1 MTNKT
6 LNCEN
11 LLYNLNLCESDYEI
25 YLTNKIAEIEG
36 LTELKIGY
44 ELISKYTTINNKH
57 YGTTYGTHDTT
68 THPALNDT
76 LYSKLKLNKNI
87 LKIVSIELFTNTST
101 KSYTNL
107 LTQEIVINFSQNS
120 GSTRELIQNIFYAN
134 GIKTK
139 LVDIMSTKILKIKAD
154 TNTTFMILKQV
165 FENINNSKI
174 GWV

>member
-25 YLTNKIAEIEG
+25 YLTNKIAGIEG
-36 LTELKIGY
+36 VTELKTGY
-44 ELISKYTTINNKH
+44 ELISKYTAINNEH

-68 THPALNDT
+68 THPVLNDI

-120 GSTRELIQNIFYAN
+120 GSTRELVQNIFFAN
-134 GIKTK
+134 GIKTR

>member
-1 MTNKT
+1 MINKT

>member
-87 LKIVSIELFTNTST
+87 LKIVSIELFTNTSI

>member
-1 MTNKT
+1 M
-6 LNCEN
+6 
-11 LLYNLNLCESDYEI
+11 
-25 YLTNKIAEIEG
+25 
-36 LTELKIGY
+36 TELKIGY

-120 GSTRELIQNIFYAN
+120 GSTRELIQNKFYAN

-139 LVDIMSTKILKIKAD
+139 LVDIMRTKKLKIKAD

>member
-25 YLTNKIAEIEG
+25 YLTNKIAEIKG

>member
-25 YLTNKIAEIEG
+25 YLTNKIAGIEG

-44 ELISKYTTINNKH
+44 GLISKYTTINNKH

-68 THPALNDT
+68 THPALNDI

-101 KSYTNL
+101 KSYANL

-120 GSTRELIQNIFYAN
+120 GLTRELVQNIFYAN

-139 LVDIMSTKILKIKAD
+139 LVNIMSTKILKIKAD
-154 TNTTFMILKQV
+154 TNTTFIILKQV